1 MLNKSWFH
9 SIRVR
14 VAKLDFSKVSRVQN
28 PLSFRHTGYLVG
40 CPRKFQIWI
49 VLTTY
54 IYQPSLLTTIRFYP
68 QISWWFSKP
77 CTVVPHSWHSW
88 CSNNSN
94 NLGLWYIIYI
104 CIYIYIYLHTLS
116 MKKRFFFRNPT
127 FFQVLYIYISFYL
140 SIYIYIYISLWVI
153 NQSYNWRAPPWL
165 PRHPMT
171 LSSTNCGFSSHLLSR
186 VVQFLQCGGCPGKI
200 TSRCPGYD
208 LLEATPGP
216 FI

>member
-1 MLNKSWFH
+1 MNVKRRYVKPPTRASLAIYRLYYSSINVNYMGSFCPINSYENSVLNKSWFH

-28 PLSFRHTGYLVG
+28 PLSFRHTGYRIG

-94 NLGLWYIIYI
+94 NLGLWYIIYTYV
-104 CIYIYIYLHTLS
+104 YIYIYVHTLS
-116 MKKRFFFRNPT
+116 MKKSFFWETLFFSRFCM
-127 FFQVLYIYISFYL
+127 YISISFYISI
-140 SIYIYIYISLWVI
+140 SIYIYIIV
-153 NQSYNWRAPPWL
+153 
-165 PRHPMT
+165 
-171 LSSTNCGFSSHLLSR
+171 
-186 VVQFLQCGGCPGKI
+186 
-200 TSRCPGYD
+200 GYKPI
-208 LLEATPGP
+208 L
-216 FI
+216 